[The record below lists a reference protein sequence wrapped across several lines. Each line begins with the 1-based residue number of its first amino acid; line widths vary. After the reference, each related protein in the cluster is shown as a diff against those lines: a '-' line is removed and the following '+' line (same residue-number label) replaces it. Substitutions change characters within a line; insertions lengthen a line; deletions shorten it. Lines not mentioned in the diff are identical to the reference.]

1 MNSLVALH
9 FHFSSN
15 SQSRFVEILPD
26 LTRLQQSKRKTSVS
40 YSSKLLLNIKKN
52 TYLRSESSF
61 EDMFPLGIV
70 PYIVGGILIGVGV
83 GHIYIATGL
92 HATQSSF
99 FSTTLSYF
107 SKRPYFQQKQYL
119 NSRGWRLTFA
129 VGVILGALVYT
140 LTLSPEGFFTTSV
153 QWWRLALGGF
163 LVGFGTR
170 LSKGCTSGHGISGL
184 GSLSTTSL
192 YAVITFLVVGILTAM
207 IVQALGVIP

>member
-1 MNSLVALH
+1 M
-9 FHFSSN
+9 
-15 SQSRFVEILPD
+15 SRFIFTAGSRDEN
-26 LTRLQQSKRKTSVS
+26 S
-40 YSSKLLLNIKKN
+40 
-52 TYLRSESSF
+52 YLRSESLIIN
-61 EDMFPLGIV
+61 MFPLGIA

-99 FSTTLSYF
+99 FSTTLSFF

-129 VGVILGALVYT
+129 AGVILGALIYT

-153 QWWRLALGGF
+153 QWWRLALGGL

-192 YAVITFLVVGILTAM
+192 YAVLTFLVVGVLTAM